1 MNTNLTF
8 RKLIASGATIECV
21 GTSGGH
27 DLTSVWEIHFPED
40 EKTILFSY
48 WIGDKSY
55 RYASSFNELLNG
67 EVSLDSNDLLLLSEE
82 MLDET
87 DLWDRID
94 YITEN
99 EILNSTTHWNVE
111 SLEKAKIEAV
121 NYLNE
126 KFK

>member
-1 MNTNLTF
+1 MNKLTF
-8 RKLIASGATIECV
+8 GKLISSGATIECV

-27 DLTSVWEIHFPED
+27 DLTSVWKIYFPED

-55 RYASSFNELLNG
+55 RYTSSFNELLNG
-67 EVSLDSNDLLLLSEE
+67 EVSLDSNDLLLLSKE

-94 YITEN
+94 YIVEN
-99 EILNSTTHWNVE
+99 EISKPTAHWNFE
-111 SLEKAKIEAV
+111 ALEKARKEAV
-121 NYLNE
+121 KYLNE
-126 KFK
+126 KFM